1 MQDFKH
7 ELNTLLHDAHL
18 SRSELA
24 DIFKITRRSVSC
36 WNTVGI
42 PQYARAYLK
51 LRAEYIRL
59 KREGITT
66 ISQQQ

>member
-36 WNTVGI
+36 WNTAGI
-42 PQYARAYLK
+42 PQYARAYLE

-59 KREGITT
+59 KRSIGE
-66 ISQQQ
+66 

>member
-1 MQDFKH
+1 MQNFKH

-36 WNTVGI
+36 WNTAGI
-42 PQYARAYLK
+42 PQYARAYLE

>member
-36 WNTVGI
+36 WNTAGI
-42 PQYARAYLK
+42 PQYARAYLE

-59 KREGITT
+59 KRSITE
-66 ISQQQ
+66 

>member
-1 MQDFKH
+1 MQNFKH

-36 WNTVGI
+36 WNTAGI
-42 PQYARAYLK
+42 PQYARAYLE

-59 KREGITT
+59 KRSITE
-66 ISQQQ
+66 

>member
-18 SRSELA
+18 SRAELA
-24 DIFKITRRSVSC
+24 DTFQIARRSVSN
-36 WNTVGI
+36 WNKAGI
-42 PQYARAYLK
+42 PQYARAYLE

-59 KREGITT
+59 KRSIGE
-66 ISQQQ
+66 

>member
-24 DIFKITRRSVSC
+24 DIFKNYPPQRQLLEYG
-36 WNTVGI
+36 GI

>member
-36 WNTVGI
+36 WNTAGI
-42 PQYARAYLK
+42 PQYARAYLE